1 MQLSDIIRTLEKMAP
16 PRLADDGDKIGLQ
29 VGNMTSDIAK
39 VIVAVDPTPAVIN
52 HAVDSGANLVIS
64 HHPLI
69 FNPLETLVAGT
80 SVKDSVIKLIKAD
93 TALYAMHTNYD
104 SAPGGINDVLAD
116 RLGVRV
122 TGLLT
127 TRHRERK
134 LKLAVF
140 TPPEAI
146 DALRDAM
153 AEAGAGVIGNY
164 THCSFRSDG
173 MGTFIPQPG
182 AEPYTGEIGRLQE
195 AAEYKLEM
203 IVPEWRLSQVLD
215 AMIEKHPYEEVAYDI
230 YPLENEPY
238 SYGYGRVG
246 RLGKPMKLSEFQQV
260 VEESLESHHIRMI
273 GNSDKPVEVVALCG
287 GGGKRLISDA
297 AMAGADVY
305 ITGDIGH
312 HDFLDA
318 DALGLAVIDAG
329 HYETERPGMESLAAK
344 LSSEYA
350 GESVTVEFV
359 M

>member
-1 MQLSDIIRTLEKMAP
+1 MQLNDIIRTLEKVAP
-16 PRLADDGDKIGLQ
+16 PRLADEGDKTGLQ
-29 VGNMTSDIAK
+29 VGDASSDISK
-39 VIVAVDPTPAVIN
+39 VIVAVDPTPAVID
-52 HAVDSGANLVIS
+52 HAVDSGSDLLIS

-69 FNPLETLVAGT
+69 FNPLETLAAGT

-93 TALYAMHTNYD
+93 IALYAMHTNYD

-122 TGLLT
+122 MGLLT
-127 TRHRERK
+127 TRHREKK

-146 DALRDAM
+146 DAIRDAM
-153 AEAGAGVIGNY
+153 AEAGAGIIGNY

-173 MGTFIPQPG
+173 MGTFVPLPG
-182 AEPYTGEIGRLQE
+182 SEPYVGEIGRLQE
-195 AAEYKLEM
+195 EAEYKLEM

-215 AMIEKHPYEEVAYDI
+215 TMIEKHPYEEVAYDI

-246 RLGKPMKLSEFQQV
+246 RLAKPMKLSEFRQV
-260 VEESLESHHIRMI
+260 VEESLESQQIRMI
-273 GNSDKPVEVVALCG
+273 GNQDKPVEVVALCG
-287 GGGKRLISDA
+287 GGGKRLIPDA
-297 AMAGADVY
+297 FAAGADVY
-305 ITGDIGH
+305 VTGDVGH

-329 HYETERPGMESLAAK
+329 HYETERPGMELLAAK

-350 GESVTVEFV
+350 GESVTVEFIK
-359 M
+359 